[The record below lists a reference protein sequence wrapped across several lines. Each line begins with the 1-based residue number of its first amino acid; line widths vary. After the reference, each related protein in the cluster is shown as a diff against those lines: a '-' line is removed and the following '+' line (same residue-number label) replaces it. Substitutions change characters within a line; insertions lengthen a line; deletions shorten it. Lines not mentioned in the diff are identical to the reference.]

1 LKKKTSQSLR
11 PNSPAQ
17 PSQTVVATNERTQ
30 QLGQD
35 LTKGS
40 VVSHI
45 ARLSGFMMIGFVANN
60 AAQLVEVAYLGLVGT
75 AELAAIAFTF
85 PATFALHAIGRGLA
99 AGGSSL
105 MARAHGA
112 GDNEQVRRIATHCL
126 WLVVLFSIISVCVG
140 SMWCRA
146 FYNLLGA
153 NGLVLD
159 LAVSYSQIF
168 LIGFPTYVLGTVA
181 GLLLRGI
188 GNGAVP
194 GLVMTFGSILQVI
207 LGPFLIF
214 GWMGIPAM
222 GIEGAAIAF
231 VLSRFAAFFIA
242 MHWILVREHL
252 VTNSFTHLI
261 QSWKA
266 IAHIGLP
273 ASINN
278 LIPPVSAGIVTRLL
292 AEHGDLVVA
301 GFGVATRFELIF
313 WMMMAAVASS
323 VGPVVGQNWGAKHY
337 TRVQETMRSSTA
349 FCLLWGIF
357 TFIALGLFAEPMIRL
372 INQDPIV
379 VDIATTYLVI
389 VALSL
394 GFVGIQNAASFS
406 FNALGKP
413 GPALALSL
421 LRLIVLYVPIAI
433 LANSI
438 YGYIGVFYAT
448 AAVNVIAGILS
459 WTWNTR
465 TIRHHP

>member
-1 LKKKTSQSLR
+1 
-11 PNSPAQ
+11 
-17 PSQTVVATNERTQ
+17 
-30 QLGQD
+30 
-35 LTKGS
+35 
-40 VVSHI
+40 
-45 ARLSGFMMIGFVANN
+45 MMIGFVANN
-60 AAQLVEVAYLGLVGT
+60 AAQLIEVAYLGLVGT

-126 WLVVLFSIISVCVG
+126 WLVILFSIISVIVG
-140 SMWCRA
+140 LLWCRA
-146 FYNLLGA
+146 FYSLLGA
-153 NGLVLD
+153 TGLALD

-194 GLVMTFGSILQVI
+194 GLVMTVGSILQVVA
-207 LGPFLIF
+207 GPFLIF

-222 GIEGAAIAF
+222 GMEGAALAF

-242 MHWILVREHL
+242 IYWILVRERL
-252 VTNSFTHLI
+252 VTKSFFDLI
-261 QSWKA
+261 KSWKA
-266 IAHIGLP
+266 ISHIGLP
-273 ASINN
+273 ASVNN

-301 GFGVATRFELIF
+301 AFGVATRFELMF
-313 WMMMAAVASS
+313 WMIMAAVASS

-337 TRVQETMRSSTA
+337 ARVQETMRASTS
-349 FCLLWGIF
+349 FCLIWGIF
-357 TFIALGLFAEPMIRL
+357 TFIALGLFAEPMIKL
-372 INQDPIV
+372 INQDPLV

-421 LRLIVLYVPIAI
+421 LRLIGLYVPIAI
-433 LANSI
+433 LANVL
-438 YGYIGVFYAT
+438 YGYIGIFYAT
-448 AAVNVIAGILS
+448 AAVNVVAGIIS
-459 WTWNTR
+459 WAWNTR